1 MLLGGGNDPFF
12 QHVEGVL
19 QNVGDVPC
27 STRIDHV
34 GIEVKVQPGKM
45 LTKDLQAFAPRISNA
60 FYGIW
65 NNFTADAFHGDGRK
79 HMRNH
84 DVADQSISF
93 VTHHDLSGL
102 RD

>member
-34 GIEVKVQPGKM
+34 GIEVKVQPGNCSLKTCKPSFPAFLM
-45 LTKDLQAFAPRISNA
+45 LSTV
-60 FYGIW
+60 YGI
-65 NNFTADAFHGDGRK
+65 RL
-79 HMRNH
+79 
-84 DVADQSISF
+84 I
-93 VTHHDLSGL
+93 
-102 RD
+102 

>member
-34 GIEVKVQPGKM
+34 GIAFSVIGGVPKAVRLEHDPEKWEPVFR
-45 LTKDLQAFAPRISNA
+45 KDHLHQKFRAPNE
-60 FYGIW
+60 
-65 NNFTADAFHGDGRK
+65 T
-79 HMRNH
+79 
-84 DVADQSISF
+84 
-93 VTHHDLSGL
+93 L
-102 RD
+102 